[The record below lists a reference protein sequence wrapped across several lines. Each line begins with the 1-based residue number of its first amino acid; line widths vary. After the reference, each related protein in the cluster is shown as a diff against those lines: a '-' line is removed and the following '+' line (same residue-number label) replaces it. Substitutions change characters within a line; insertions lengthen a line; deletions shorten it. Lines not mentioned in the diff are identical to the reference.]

1 MPYPSSRSA
10 AIRFHTAARVE
21 GYDLEPT
28 ATLADGVVEV
38 RAPEFVAAMEA

>member
-1 MPYPSSRSA
+1 VLADVA
-10 AIRFHTAARVE
+10 AAARVE